1 MLHKLVNDVD
11 VLLQQL
17 NSYRGRLHS
26 VADNIGCPFLPQT
39 QAPTP
44 AAPKMGDANLSFVSA
59 MNDRLADLGQELSF
73 LRNII
78 ERFEAVTGLEHQSV
92 PAAVK
97 NIHG

>member
-1 MLHKLVNDVD
+1 MLHKLVNEVD

-39 QAPTP
+39 QASSPTT
-44 AAPKMGDANLSFVSA
+44 PKSGDANLSFVSA

-73 LRNII
+73 LRNVV
-78 ERFEAVTGLEHQSV
+78 ERFEAVTGLEHQPVS
-92 PAAVK
+92 AVK